1 MVAKMT
7 KLIAKHHALGTE
19 IDLTVFRE
27 QDVHIFDAT
36 FDLIDTFEDLL
47 TVNREHSEVMD
58 INDAAGQ
65 HAVSVSPTVYEL
77 VKQAVLASREGR
89 GFDVTIGP
97 LVQLW
102 HIGFKDARL
111 PQAAEIQAK
120 MQLTGASEIVLDDDR
135 RSVFLPRVGM
145 QLDLG
150 GIGKGYIAD
159 RIRDFWLQNG
169 ISSGII
175 NLGGNLMF
183 VGPSQ
188 HADARWRVGVQVPFA
203 RRNDAL
209 GIASITGGSVGTSG
223 IYERFLT
230 VNGKQYHHII
240 DPVTGY
246 PVQTNLA
253 SVTVFSQNSTV
264 GEIWSS
270 WGFYN
275 GVAQTL
281 AMHPEEQ
288 EIGLIFTT
296 QDKQIYLS
304 PNLRGQFR
312 VLDSEFTLHE

>member
-1 MVAKMT
+1 MT
-7 KLIAKHHALGTE
+7 QFNASHHALGTQ
-19 IDLTVFRE
+19 IDLTVYSE
-27 QDVHIFDAT
+27 ADAAIFDAT

-47 TVNREHSEVMD
+47 TVNRPVSEVMD
-58 INDAAGQ
+58 VNNAAGD
-65 HAVSVSPTVYEL
+65 HAVSVSPNVYGL
-77 VKQAVLASREGR
+77 IKRAVTASRLHR

-102 HIGFKDARL
+102 HIGFKDAHL
-111 PQAAEIQAK
+111 PDDAAIKARMALMDADDIE
-120 MQLTGASEIVLDDDR
+120 LDDST
-135 RSVFLPRVGM
+135 RSVWLPKKGM

-159 RIRDFWLQNG
+159 QVRDFWLENG
-169 ISSGII
+169 VKQGIV

-188 HADARWRVGVQVPFA
+188 RADDLWRVGVQVPFA
-203 RRNDAL
+203 ACNQSL

-230 VNGKQYHHII
+230 VDGKQYHHII

-246 PVQTNLA
+246 PVQTELA
-253 SVTVFSQNSTV
+253 SVTVLSRESID

-275 GVAQTL
+275 GVKKTL
-281 AMHPEEQ
+281 AMHPEAADV
-288 EIGLIFTT
+288 GLIFTT
-296 QDKQIYLS
+296 QDKRVILS

-312 VLDSEFTLHE
+312 LLDNSFTLVEAEN

>member
-1 MVAKMT
+1 MV
-7 KLIAKHHALGTE
+7 KLTAQHHALGTQ

-27 QDVHIFDAT
+27 ADARIFDAT

-47 TVNREHSEVMD
+47 TVNRDRSEVMD
-58 INDAAGQ
+58 INDAAGN
-65 HAVSVSPTVYEL
+65 HAVSVSPTVYAL
-77 VKQAVLASREGR
+77 VKRAVQASQKHR

-102 HIGFKDARL
+102 HIGFKDAHL
-111 PQAAEIQAK
+111 PQDVEIKAR
-120 MQLTGASEIVLDDDR
+120 MQLMAADDIVLNDVA
-135 RSVFLPRVGM
+135 RSVFLPKAGM

-159 RIRDFWLQNG
+159 RVRDYWLQNDVT
-169 ISSGII
+169 SGII

-188 HADARWRVGVQVPFA
+188 HDDTLWRVGIQVPFA

-230 VNGKQYHHII
+230 VDGKQYHHII

-253 SVTVFSQNSTV
+253 SVSVLSKESTD

-275 GVAQTL
+275 GVEKTL
-281 AMHPEEQ
+281 ALHPENHDV
-288 EIGLIFTT
+288 GLIFTT
-296 QDKQIYLS
+296 QDKQIYVS

-312 VLDSEFTLHE
+312 LLDDTFTLHE

>member
-1 MVAKMT
+1 MV
-7 KLIAKHHALGTE
+7 KLTAQHHALGTQ

-27 QDVHIFDAT
+27 ADARIFDAT

-47 TVNREHSEVMD
+47 TVNRDRSEVMD
-58 INDAAGQ
+58 INDAAGN
-65 HAVSVSPTVYEL
+65 HAVSVSPTVYAL
-77 VKQAVLASREGR
+77 VKRAVQASQKHR

-102 HIGFKDARL
+102 HIGFKDAHL
-111 PQAAEIQAK
+111 PQDVEIKAR
-120 MQLTGASEIVLDDDR
+120 MQLMAADDIILNDVA
-135 RSVFLPRVGM
+135 RSVFLPRAGM

-159 RIRDFWLQNG
+159 RVRDYWLQNDVM
-169 ISSGII
+169 SGII

-188 HADARWRVGVQVPFA
+188 HDDTLWRVGIQVPFA

-230 VNGKQYHHII
+230 VDGKQYHHII

-253 SVTVFSQNSTV
+253 SVSVLSKESID

-275 GVAQTL
+275 GVEKTL
-281 AMHPEEQ
+281 ALHPENHDV
-288 EIGLIFTT
+288 GLIFTT
-296 QDKQIYLS
+296 QDKQIYVS

-312 VLDSEFTLHE
+312 LLDDNFTLHE

>member
-1 MVAKMT
+1 MV
-7 KLIAKHHALGTE
+7 KLTAQHHALGTQ

-27 QDVHIFDAT
+27 ADARIFDAT

-47 TVNREHSEVMD
+47 TVNRDRSEVMD
-58 INDAAGQ
+58 INDAAGD
-65 HAVSVSPTVYEL
+65 HAVSVSPTVYAL
-77 VKQAVLASREGR
+77 VKRAVQASQEHR

-102 HIGFKDARL
+102 HIGFKDAHL
-111 PQAAEIQAK
+111 PQDVEIKAR
-120 MQLTGASEIVLDDDR
+120 MQLMAADDIVLNDVA
-135 RSVFLPRVGM
+135 RSVFLPKAGM

-159 RIRDFWLQNG
+159 RVRDYWLQNDVT
-169 ISSGII
+169 SGII

-188 HADARWRVGVQVPFA
+188 HDDTLWRVGIQVPFA

-230 VNGKQYHHII
+230 VDGKQYHHII

-253 SVTVFSQNSTV
+253 SVSVLSKESTD

-275 GVAQTL
+275 GVEKTL
-281 AMHPEEQ
+281 ALHPENHDV
-288 EIGLIFTT
+288 GLIFTT
-296 QDKQIYLS
+296 QDKQIYVS

-312 VLDSEFTLHE
+312 LLDDTFTLHE